1 MSRQFDVWTTLQSV
15 RILELNFPDFCSNNK
30 LSCKTR
36 STVWRTSIL
45 AIFQYCLE
53 EKKKL
58 QFASQHCAR
67 AHTLGQ
73 DSIFCPIIEFRSKC
87 EFLPFFQLLR
97 NFGVEIRILCAKIH
111 YFLKASFL
119 VRKFKLVIG
128 SPIFEPKKDF
138 CPSVCAWLCPFF
150 LQD

>member
-1 MSRQFDVWTTLQSV
+1 MENFHIGNIP
-15 RILELNFPDFCSNNK
+15 ILLGRE
-30 LSCKTR
+30 
-36 STVWRTSIL
+36 
-45 AIFQYCLE
+45 
-53 EKKKL
+53 KKL

-97 NFGVEIRILCAKIH
+97 NFGVEIRILCVKIQIF

-150 LQD
+150 ARLILIRENIKNFNFAF